1 MDNLFFKKKIIL
13 FYHYFLIRFTT
24 KKIIFSKDKNSCK
37 WLNIAIYICNFFTFL
52 KLISIIKLEFESE
65 NSIKKLSTSL
75 FTFENIF
82 TKELIQGGAILLFI
96 SCNSRK
102 IYE

>member
-1 MDNLFFKKKIIL
+1 MYLHIGKEYVINNNDIIGIFNLEYIQNTKEYKKMYEQL
-13 FYHYFLIRFTT
+13 
-24 KKIIFSKDKNSCK
+24 
-37 WLNIAIYICNFFTFL
+37 
-52 KLISIIKLEFESE
+52 ESE
-65 NSIKKLSTSL
+65 NSIKKLSTGL

-82 TKELIQGGAILLFI
+82 TKELMQGGAILLFI